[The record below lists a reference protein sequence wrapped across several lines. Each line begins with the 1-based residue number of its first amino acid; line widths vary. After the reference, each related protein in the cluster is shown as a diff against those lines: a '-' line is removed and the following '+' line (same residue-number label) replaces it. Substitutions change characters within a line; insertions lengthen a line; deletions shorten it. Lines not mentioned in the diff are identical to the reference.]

1 MRSGVHAKETDRA
14 GGDIRSEYRSVAIH
28 SESHTG
34 DAERE
39 RGHVSEA
46 QEQVRETAD
55 AFVAELQHWRDVAG
69 VSRKRL
75 SQDMAYDPSYVG
87 KVESGGARPT
97 EDFAKRAD
105 QTLRAGGALVR
116 RWKEYDLAAR
126 RAIRQDHH
134 VDEPIAVEPL
144 PQPAGSLVVEHDHAE
159 LRYADGMYHPTQRR
173 LIRNLG
179 GEPITR
185 YLIKISVDRYPG
197 DPERSNELYRHNP
210 LTWHELALF
219 ARAGED
225 EMTWKAKLDR
235 DAFKEVWLLFENEHG
250 RFPLYPGESRW
261 IEYGYT
267 VAEDKWGHWFQR
279 AVRLPTQR
287 LSVQLVFPAELEPA
301 VWGMETSMTAE
312 AYPFRTAIEQEERSG
327 QCVYSWAVDNPPMH
341 ARYRLEWNFRARI
354 GQEPAPVTEKQP
366 SEKMADIG
374 IVQEGDPIL
383 REVAR
388 PFDLPAE
395 AEDARRVIAEL
406 HSAMRRA
413 DTIHNFAKGMG
424 VAAPQLGIRR
434 AAAVVRTPDD
444 EFITLLNPQVVG
456 ESSEHADQYE
466 GCWSFFDVRGKVS
479 RPLAIEV
486 EHQETD
492 GTFRIITFNGDVARL
507 IMHETDHLKGVL
519 YTDRMDDNST
529 PIPVERYQGT
539 GHRWNH

>member
-1 MRSGVHAKETDRA
+1 M
-14 GGDIRSEYRSVAIH
+14 
-28 SESHTG
+28 
-34 DAERE
+34 
-39 RGHVSEA
+39 SEA

-126 RAIRQDHH
+126 RAVRQDHH
-134 VDEPIAVEPL
+134 VDEPIPVEPL

-173 LIRNLG
+173 LIRNFG

-287 LSVQLVFPAELEPA
+287 LSVQLVFPAELESA

-312 AYPFRTAIEQEERSG
+312 AYPFRTAIEQEERDG
-327 QCVYSWAVDNPPMH
+327 ERVYSWAVDNPPMH

-354 GQEPAPVTEKQP
+354 GREPAPVTGQTP
-366 SEKMADIG
+366 SEKMAGIG

-383 REVAR
+383 REVAP

-395 AEDARRVIAEL
+395 AEDARRVVAEL
-406 HSAMRRA
+406 QSAMRRA

-434 AAAVVRTPDD
+434 AAAVVRTPDG
-444 EFITLLNPQVVG
+444 EYITLLNPQVIS
-456 ESSEHADQYE
+456 ESADTDSQYE
-466 GCWSFFDVRGKVS
+466 GCWSFFDVRGKVPRS
-479 RPLAIEV
+479 MSIEV
-486 EHQETD
+486 EHQDVD
-492 GTFRIITFNGDVARL
+492 GTYHIAAFHHAVARL
-507 IMHETDHLKGVL
+507 VSHEIDHLKGLV
-519 YTDRMDDNST
+519 YRDRMSPT
-529 PIPVERYQGT
+529 AATIPVDSYAGSGKSWT
-539 GHRWNH
+539 YN